1 MQSDKGIRT
10 TSAEINTLVSRHSKC
25 MNIIKIIWKTF
36 QSKPHQLDE
45 ETIEPSQELLHTRIF
60 YKRYAAT

>member
-1 MQSDKGIRT
+1 
-10 TSAEINTLVSRHSKC
+10 